1 MRLHRGRT
9 TASLRGR
16 VRWVFLGIVLASLWL
31 WLVKAAL
38 AAAPPSAPAA
48 AIASPVPPAA
58 LPPMVTLEEA
68 LRLFR
73 SSGLDLLLADAAVA
87 SAHGSL
93 RIARSLYNP
102 GLSASRGSTTTYDP
116 KQCGSPGCS
125 DVQYSGSVSD
135 QGAVLDVLSGKR
147 HLRVAAAQQALRAAE
162 LSRRDAERTVGFL
175 VKQQYAAAVLAK
187 ASLAFAAESRASNEQ
202 TFRLVETRYEA
213 GAVSEADVARA
224 EGAELE
230 SEQAYDLAAQSLRQ
244 AKVALAFLLGVRS
257 SIPDYDVG
265 DEVLAR
271 GDPAALVTASP
282 ESLIALA
289 LAQRSDV
296 RAAEAQRARAE
307 AALAL
312 ARRLRLPDVSL
323 AAQYTREGTG
333 QSAIQP
339 PTTAFGLSFTAPLF
353 YRHQGEIAMA
363 SADLRAQEVQRARV
377 GAQVVSDVEGGLAA
391 FHSARRRLDRMDS
404 RQLERARRARDLVQL
419 QYEMGAA
426 SLLELLDAQR
436 TLISVGVERLQI
448 LSDYWTAV
456 FELEQAVGT
465 ELRQ

>member
-187 ASLAFAAESRASNEQ
+187 ASLAFAGESRASNEQ

-257 SIPDYDVG
+257 TIPEYDVG

-282 ESLIALA
+282 ESLIA